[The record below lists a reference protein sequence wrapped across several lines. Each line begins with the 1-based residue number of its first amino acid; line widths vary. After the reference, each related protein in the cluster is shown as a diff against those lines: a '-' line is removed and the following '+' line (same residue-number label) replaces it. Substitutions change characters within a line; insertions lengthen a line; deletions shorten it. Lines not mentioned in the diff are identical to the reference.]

1 MSKFIMFKV
10 CAGWRDIAMTM
21 RNETFDE
28 DHQESIDIYDLKV
41 VFYAHVWSYCSH
53 QNRELK
59 ILWGLHAKS
68 IKFTFLSLPWQLN
81 MYSTQYIVGKFL
93 LLSTNQKGVIL
104 YSKL

>member
-41 VFYAHVWSYCSH
+41 VFYAHV
-53 QNRELK
+53 
-59 ILWGLHAKS
+59 
-68 IKFTFLSLPWQLN
+68 
-81 MYSTQYIVGKFL
+81 
-93 LLSTNQKGVIL
+93 
-104 YSKL
+104 